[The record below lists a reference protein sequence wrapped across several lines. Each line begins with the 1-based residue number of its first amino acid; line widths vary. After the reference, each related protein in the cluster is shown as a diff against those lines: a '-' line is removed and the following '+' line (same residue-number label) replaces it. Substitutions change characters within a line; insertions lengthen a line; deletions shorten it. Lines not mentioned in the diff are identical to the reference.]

1 MLQEIPSKDSTNIP
15 GSIASD
21 HCGDDF
27 AVVRVRV
34 SKLQKSELKL
44 KAMRN
49 MAAYLLAHSQ
59 MVGQEPV

>member
-27 AVVRVRV
+27 AVVRV